1 MATGTGHGG
10 TGSAPGLRVKGPPV
24 RVWDLPI
31 RLFHWSLVL
40 LIGAAWWTAENDAMD
55 WHMRCGYAVLTLVL
69 FRLIW
74 GVVGSE
80 TARFTQFVR
89 GPAAILYHV
98 RELARPGR
106 MAMHKG
112 HNALGAVAVLALLTI
127 VAIQA
132 VTGLFTSD
140 GILTEGPLAAS
151 VSSGTGRLLR
161 SIHFT
166 NFNILLGLI
175 GLHIAAILV
184 YAALKRLDL
193 VRPMVTGRATL
204 SPGEVPPRMVSL
216 SRAIVV
222 AGISI
227 ASIWALVSF
236 A

>member
-10 TGSAPGLRVKGPPV
+10 TGLRVKGPPV
-24 RVWDLPI
+24 RVWDLPV
-31 RLFHWSLVL
+31 RLFHWLLVL
-40 LIGAAWWTAENDAMD
+40 LIAAAWWTAENDAMD

-89 GPAAILYHV
+89 GPSAILHHV

-112 HNALGAVAVLALLTI
+112 HNALGAVAVLALLTV

-166 NFNILLGLI
+166 NFNILLGLV
-175 GLHIAAILV
+175 GLHVAAILV

-204 SPGEVPPRMVSL
+204 PPGEVPPRMVSL
-216 SRAIVV
+216 WRAIVV